1 MAAVLLLSL
10 PVRSQSS
17 FLPPSDH
24 FRSDRF
30 TRVMVA
36 ESLLFAATSVGLYYL
51 WYKKFPKSRFHRFN
65 DRHEWLQVDKLGH
78 ATAAYNIASM
88 QYDLMRWSGVSPN
101 DAILTAS
108 LTSLAYMGIIE
119 VMDGFS
125 RDWGYS
131 HSDMLANLS
140 GAALFAA
147 QQYGWGAQRIN
158 LKMSARYTPFAA
170 QNKSLLGKNFASRL
184 LKDYNGQTYWLSFN
198 VASFLPAS
206 TNIPDWAQVSLGY
219 GATGMIHAKEKEGS
233 LLSNDQP
240 NRYRRFFLA
249 PDVDWS
255 RFHSSSDL
263 PAAGLYITRF
273 IKTPA
278 PAIEFNQQ
286 QKIKFKWIYF

>member
-1 MAAVLLLSL
+1 MTAAVLLLSL
-10 PVRSQSS
+10 PVRSQSY
-17 FLPPSDH
+17 FLPPSDQ
-24 FRSDRF
+24 FRRDRF
-30 TRVMVA
+30 TQVMVT

-51 WYKKFPKSRFHRFN
+51 WYKKFPKSRFHHFN

-78 ATAAYNIASM
+78 ATAAYNIASI

-140 GAALFAA
+140 GTALFAA
-147 QQYGWGAQRIN
+147 QQYSWGAQRIN
-158 LKMSARYTPFAA
+158 LKMSARYTPFAQ
-170 QNKSLLGKNFASRL
+170 QNEALLGNNFASRL

-198 VASFLPAS
+198 LSSFLPAA
-206 TNIPDWAQVSLGY
+206 TNIPRWTQVSLGY
-219 GATGMIHAKEKEGS
+219 GATGMIHAKERNGS
-233 LLSNDQP
+233 LFSGDQT

-255 RFHSSSDL
+255 RINTSDL
-263 PAAGLYITRF
+263 PAAGMHLTRF

-278 PAIEFNQQ
+278 PAIEFNTQ

>member
-1 MAAVLLLSL
+1 
-10 PVRSQSS
+10 
-17 FLPPSDH
+17 
-24 FRSDRF
+24 
-30 TRVMVA
+30 
-36 ESLLFAATSVGLYYL
+36 
-51 WYKKFPKSRFHRFN
+51 
-65 DRHEWLQVDKLGH
+65 
-78 ATAAYNIASM
+78 
-88 QYDLMRWSGVSPN
+88 
-101 DAILTAS
+101 
-108 LTSLAYMGIIE
+108 MGIIE

-170 QNKSLLGKNFASRL
+170 QNISLLGNNFASRL

-233 LLSNDQP
+233 LLSNDQS

-255 RFHSSSDL
+255 RFHSSDL

-286 QKIKFKWIYF
+286 QKIKFNWIYLITCKLTVFFSTLKNYNTKENLMPFLLTFQSNSHPNQKKVFAFITRVNL